1 MINNI
6 ISDKNLI
13 EKEKKI
19 FEIII
24 FFILLISC
32 IYIFNIFSKIGA
44 EKSYLESTLFFIRR
58 RKIWTVTWNWR
69 SGKRDCWEQAA
80 TKGRNVTGL
89 RGSLENSFPIRMRRL
104 ADWFGRQPGRT
115 DERADWPNAGHMKHK
130 TFK

>member
-32 IYIFNIFSKIGA
+32 IYIFNIFSKI
-44 EKSYLESTLFFIRR
+44 
-58 RKIWTVTWNWR
+58 
-69 SGKRDCWEQAA
+69 
-80 TKGRNVTGL
+80 
-89 RGSLENSFPIRMRRL
+89 
-104 ADWFGRQPGRT
+104 
-115 DERADWPNAGHMKHK
+115 
-130 TFK
+130 